1 MITVLK
7 KISPII
13 ICICIAFTICVSAMG
28 FADGV
33 SVESPAETTVDIIS
47 VEKYL
52 IALYEAVNNIELADK
67 TDTTEVMAWAE
78 TNGILEGIADDTQN
92 IFEIPLTQET
102 ALLMLS
108 RSYTQLAEI
117 TDMITEVSHTAN
129 NRQLQPGMP
138 EQSKEHTPDMGNAEN
153 AQQPTVPNNGGFSG
167 GNRQPQMPKTE
178 ISDDIQ
184 NASQI
189 TAEISEIAENEQISS
204 AYPVA
209 EPTVNTVLDTK
220 NEQVPQK
227 NGASAGGRP
236 ASNMQGGQNR
246 PQGKNMQMPLGNDL
260 TQNNSQDGN
269 GTRSKTRQDSNMP
282 LGEEKANNQRNKLSP
297 ENTQPETAENSDS
310 QTNISNLIED
320 MEKESQ
326 MTENSDEQVSDV
338 SLSEHIKEYCATYIS
353 LLVLA
358 AAFVFVKLFRRRRY

>member
-1 MITVLK
+1 MLK

-13 ICICIAFTICVSAMG
+13 ICVCIAFTICVSAMG

-33 SVESPAETTVDIIS
+33 SVEPPTETTVNIIS

-67 TDTTEVMAWAE
+67 TDTTEVLAWAE
-78 TNGILEGIADDTQN
+78 TNGILESIADDTQN
-92 IFEIPLTQET
+92 ISEIPLTQET
-102 ALLMLS
+102 ALVMLS
-108 RSYTQLAEI
+108 RTYTQLAEI

-129 NRQLQPGMP
+129 NRQPQPGMP
-138 EQSKEHTPDMGNAEN
+138 GQSKENIPDMGNAEN
-153 AQQPTVPNNGGFSG
+153 TQQPAVPDNSVFSG
-167 GNRQPQMPKTE
+167 GNRQPQMPKAE

-184 NASQI
+184 NVTQT

-204 AYPVA
+204 ADPAAAPVDNNV
-209 EPTVNTVLDTK
+209 PDTK

-227 NGASAGGRP
+227 NGASAGGRA
-236 ASNMQGGQNR
+236 ASGLQGSQNR
-246 PQGKNMQMPLGNDL
+246 HQGENMKMPSGNNS
-260 TQNNSQDGN
+260 TQNNSQGST

-282 LGEEKANNQRNKLSP
+282 SGEEKTNNQRNMLFP
-297 ENTQPETAENSDS
+297 ENTQLETAENSDS

-326 MTENSDEQVSDV
+326 ITENSDEQVSDV
-338 SLSEHIKEYCATYIS
+338 SLSEHIKEYYTTYIC